1 MASLRARMINSILR
15 HWVRRRLAAC
25 ATPLEARGVIDAQR
39 LPTPRGV
46 RFTPGALAGVPGE
59 WAEAK
64 APGPT
69 RAALFYLHGG
79 GYVAMSPRTHR
90 SLTAAFAK
98 RGFRVFAPDY
108 RLAPEH
114 PFPAAVDD
122 AAAAWRA
129 FRAHVDGPAC
139 VAGDSA
145 GGGLTLALLMRLRDK
160 GERGPDA
167 ACLFSP
173 WTDLAA
179 TGASVLAN
187 ERRDPMIVA
196 NGLATIAAAYL
207 GGADP
212 TTPLASP
219 LYGDFAGLPPLI
231 VFVGDTE
238 VLLDDSLRAAERA
251 RTAGVPVE
259 LRVEPDM
266 PHVWPFMNRLL
277 PEGRRAMDEAAAF
290 LIAAAE
296 REPASMAPI
305 VPATARLAAALPAT
319 PALPRS

>member
-1 MASLRARMINSILR
+1 MASLRARLVNSILR
-15 HWVRRRLAAC
+15 RRIKRRLAAC
-25 ATPLEARGVIDAQR
+25 ATPQESRKVFNGQW
-39 LPTPRGV
+39 LPPPRGV
-46 RFTPGALAGVPGE
+46 RFSPGALAGVAGE
-59 WAEAK
+59 WAAAK
-64 APGPT
+64 AAG
-69 RAALFYLHGG
+69 RARSALFYLHGG
-79 GYVAMSPRTHR
+79 GYVAMSPKTHR
-90 SLTAAFAK
+90 SLTGAFAK

-122 AAAAWRA
+122 ATAAWRA
-129 FRAHVDGPAC
+129 FRAEGDGPAC

-145 GGGLTLALLMRLRDK
+145 GGGLALALMMRLRDA

-179 TGASVLAN
+179 TGASVCAN
-187 ERRDPMIVA
+187 EERDPMLVA
-196 NGLATIAAAYL
+196 SGIATTAAAYL

-238 VLLDDSLRAAERA
+238 VLLDDSLRPAERA
-251 RTAGVPVE
+251 RAAGVPIE

-266 PHVWPFMNRLL
+266 PHVWPFLNRLM

-290 LIAAAE
+290 LLAAAE
-296 REPASMAPI
+296 RASVLTAP
-305 VPATARLAAALPAT
+305 VASASA
-319 PALPRS
+319 